1 MPLYLSKSKY
11 CLGVQCPKML
21 WLHRHKAAEFDDSCI
36 DEGAMETGN
45 EVGDLAKNL
54 FGSYVEVPYSQHHQD
69 MLDMTKKL
77 IEQGAPVIAEAT
89 FAYRGLLCRAD
100 ILKNLGGN
108 AVELYEVKSSTGI
121 REIYFDDV
129 SFQCYVLSML
139 GYDVRRACLVHINNQ
154 YVRHGDLDLK
164 QLFAMEDIT
173 DRVLGVQGQ
182 VQDTLDYLQSYMGQ
196 KSEPDDGIG
205 EHCFSP
211 YACGFFDYCARNLPN
226 PSVFDL
232 SGMKLSK
239 KFKLYH
245 EGKVSFQQL
254 KDSGVLSPRQ
264 KMQVEHE
271 LSERAP
277 YINKR
282 LIQEFLQGCS
292 YPLYFLDFESFQPA
306 VPLYENSRPYEQIPF
321 QYSLHYIERKDG
333 DIKHKEFL
341 AHPGN
346 DPRPEIAKH
355 LCEDI
360 PSDVCVLTYSMSFE
374 KGRIKNLAE
383 ICPEFSDHLMA
394 IYGNIQ
400 DLMIPFRR
408 RDYYTKAMKG
418 SYSIKAVLPAMFPD
432 DPKLDY
438 QNLDGVHNGGEASDV
453 FKRMHHMSADE
464 INKHREYLL
473 KYCELDTWAMVKI
486 WQKLQEMLAPE
497 NMDDWIS
504 EMEDSLLIA
513 VIGLGETGDKAV
525 EYFQKKHWLK
535 IERKMPCKNF
545 IHPIFMHDGNIV
557 TTATD
562 DGRPFDMFVIVAE
575 FDDGKIQKKIKDVLA
590 NILKEPGNRRPSM
603 GWRQLVIGIDINP
616 ANTWERL
623 YEIYK
628 KFAHVLDALFP
639 LNASIVQKSESL
651 YAAAFQPL
659 EMILLMVSTPN
670 LIGFEFYDIANVLSK
685 SGLALFG
692 FGESNNTVTP
702 LREVTKQAI
711 DSIPNE
717 AILQG
722 AVWKVANFK
731 RRSNDIRRD
740 FMGEVVD
747 ALEIMEACIP
757 FRTFAVYGANTEFDR
772 RELGRQ
778 AYIIASFQVK

>member
-1 MPLYLSKSKY
+1 
-11 CLGVQCPKML
+11 
-21 WLHRHKAAEFDDSCI
+21 
-36 DEGAMETGN
+36 
-45 EVGDLAKNL
+45 
-54 FGSYVEVPYSQHHQD
+54 
-69 MLDMTKKL
+69 
-77 IEQGAPVIAEAT
+77 
-89 FAYRGLLCRAD
+89 
-100 ILKNLGGN
+100 
-108 AVELYEVKSSTGI
+108 
-121 REIYFDDV
+121 
-129 SFQCYVLSML
+129 
-139 GYDVRRACLVHINNQ
+139 
-154 YVRHGDLDLK
+154 
-164 QLFAMEDIT
+164 
-173 DRVLGVQGQ
+173 
-182 VQDTLDYLQSYMGQ
+182 
-196 KSEPDDGIG
+196 
-205 EHCFSP
+205 
-211 YACGFFDYCARNLPN
+211 
-226 PSVFDL
+226 
-232 SGMKLSK
+232 
-239 KFKLYH
+239 
-245 EGKVSFQQL
+245 
-254 KDSGVLSPRQ
+254 
-264 KMQVEHE
+264 
-271 LSERAP
+271 
-277 YINKR
+277 
-282 LIQEFLQGCS
+282 
-292 YPLYFLDFESFQPA
+292 
-306 VPLYENSRPYEQIPF
+306 
-321 QYSLHYIERKDG
+321 
-333 DIKHKEFL
+333 
-341 AHPGN
+341 
-346 DPRPEIAKH
+346 
-355 LCEDI
+355 
-360 PSDVCVLTYSMSFE
+360 
-374 KGRIKNLAE
+374 
-383 ICPEFSDHLMA
+383 
-394 IYGNIQ
+394 
-400 DLMIPFRR
+400 
-408 RDYYTKAMKG
+408 
-418 SYSIKAVLPAMFPD
+418 MFPD

-504 EMEDSLLIA
+504 EMQDSLLIA

-525 EYFQKKHWLK
+525 EYFQKKHWSK

-575 FDDGKIQKKIKDVLA
+575 FDDGKIQKKIMDVLA

-670 LIGFEFYDIANVLSK
+670 LIGFEFYDIASVLSK

-692 FGESNNTVTP
+692 FGESNDAVTP
-702 LREVTKQAI
+702 LQKVTKRAI
-711 DSIPNE
+711 ESIPNE
-717 AILQG
+717 TILRG

-740 FMGEVVD
+740 FMGEAVD

-757 FRTFAVYGANTEFDR
+757 FRAFVAYGANTEFDR

-778 AYIIASFQVK
+778 AYIIASLQVK